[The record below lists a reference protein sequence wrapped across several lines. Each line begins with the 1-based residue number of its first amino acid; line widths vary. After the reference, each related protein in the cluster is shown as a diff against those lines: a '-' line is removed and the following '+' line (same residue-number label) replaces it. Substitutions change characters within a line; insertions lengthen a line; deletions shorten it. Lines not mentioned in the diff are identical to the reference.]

1 MNIFRIFLFFT
12 LFFSHLSV
20 LAKEA
25 EPELSVDQISTVLY
39 KIEADIKDERF
50 LLDHLDD
57 YLEKL
62 PTFTSWA
69 EKCVAKTTSKLKD
82 NKGRLEKLGE
92 FVEGEPSDVAF
103 IRKDLSDTKN
113 SLVSTQASC
122 KAILVRS
129 ETAIKNISQ
138 FRTDNLE
145 RKSFDRGINILVVLQ
160 QIIPVKDFS
169 ESRLAGLLES
179 SSGINVLKSS
189 ELIMLLGILI
199 FTTIIGISIR
209 SALSRWES
217 KNLKRWQER
226 NPGKADTSMRFF
238 ASLMMTV
245 RRYILPILLSTSL
258 AVFIAIETSDQVP
271 TPLITIF
278 TYDLPLLFVAF
289 AIIFFVFKALP
300 ELGLRAS
307 TDKETFSSLR
317 LRLNILAIVIF
328 LGHLLF
334 QTILANSLPE
344 AVFFLARATLGLILV
359 LNLIWAVWLTK
370 NLGVHGLSV
379 QARLLISLALVSA
392 LIAELTGYRNLS
404 GFVIQGV
411 TGTLVAYAIFQLFSY
426 LLKRFLGELNTG
438 KSAWQ
443 KRLRISIGIK
453 EGETIPGI
461 LWIKFFT
468 VIILWILFISALLF
482 VWGVP
487 ESDIRLATSTITQGF
502 NIGSFKIQPLR
513 IIEAILVLVFLL
525 ALNGWFQRRLE
536 KKYLTMAGIERGA
549 RESIATITNYIG
561 IALVIII
568 SLAIAGMD
576 FSKLAIIA
584 GALSVGIGFGLQN
597 VVNNFV
603 SGIILLFERPIKTG
617 DWIVAGGVEGTVKK
631 ISIRSTQVQSFDG
644 ADIIIPNSELI
655 SGNLIN
661 WELKQ
666 KHGRVRVP
674 IGVAY
679 GSDTSL
685 VKELLLKAA
694 ADHNDAISNDYS
706 ISDPQVMFLSFGDSS
721 LNFELRFFI
730 KDIKKRISVLSD
742 LNFAIDAA
750 FRENGIEI
758 PFPQRDVHIREESTG
773 SPVSNNDGLN
783 GTDTKDPSAD

>member
-1 MNIFRIFLFFT
+1 MKITRIFLFFT
-12 LFFSHLSV
+12 LIFSHLAV
-20 LAKEA
+20 LASEV
-25 EPELSVDQISTVLY
+25 EPELNAVDISTVLY

-50 LLDHLDD
+50 LLDHLND

-69 EKCVAKTTSKLKD
+69 EKCVVKTTSKLKD
-82 NKGRLEKLGE
+82 NTGRLEKLGE

-103 IRKDLSDTKN
+103 IRKDLSDNKN
-113 SLVSTQASC
+113 SLASTQASC

-179 SSGINVLKSS
+179 SRGINVLKNS

-199 FTTIIGISIR
+199 FTTIIGILIR

-271 TPLITIF
+271 TPLIAIF

-289 AIIFFVFKALP
+289 AIIFFSFKALP

-359 LNLIWAVWLTK
+359 LNLIWAVWLTR
-370 NLGVHGLSV
+370 NLGVRGLSV
-379 QARLLISLALVSA
+379 QARLLISLALVGA

-404 GFVIQGV
+404 GFVIRGV
-411 TGTLVAYAIFQLFSY
+411 TGTLVAYALFQLFSY

-438 KSAWQ
+438 KAAWQ

-453 EGETIPGI
+453 EGETIPGF

-468 VIILWILFISALLF
+468 IIILWILFIAALLF

-502 NIGSFKIQPLR
+502 SIGSFKIQPLK
-513 IIEAILVLVFLL
+513 IVEAILVLVGLL
-525 ALNGWFQRRLE
+525 ALNGWLQRRFE
-536 KKYLTMAGIERGA
+536 KKFLTMAGIERGA
-549 RESIATITNYIG
+549 RESIATIANYIG
-561 IALVIII
+561 ITLVIII

-603 SGIILLFERPIKTG
+603 SGLILLFERPIKTG

-631 ISIRSTQVQSFDG
+631 ISIRSTQIQSFDG

-666 KHGRVRVP
+666 QHGRVRVP

-685 VKELLLKAA
+685 VKEWQQSMLMPLVINTVYLT
-694 ADHNDAISNDYS
+694 H
-706 ISDPQVMFLSFGDSS
+706 
-721 LNFELRFFI
+721 R
-730 KDIKKRISVLSD
+730 
-742 LNFAIDAA
+742 
-750 FRENGIEI
+750 
-758 PFPQRDVHIREESTG
+758 
-773 SPVSNNDGLN
+773 
-783 GTDTKDPSAD
+783 